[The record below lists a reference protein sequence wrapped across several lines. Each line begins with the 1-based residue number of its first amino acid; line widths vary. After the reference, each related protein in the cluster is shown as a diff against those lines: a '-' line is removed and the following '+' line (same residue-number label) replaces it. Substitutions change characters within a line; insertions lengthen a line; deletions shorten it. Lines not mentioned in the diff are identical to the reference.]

1 VRQRALPAEI
11 VASILAV
18 TTVIISLPPFNL
30 PPWAIFIGW
39 AGTFAMGGPTAHNL
53 RRIWPVMPLGS
64 LTALLIVLGFEAVS
78 HVFAGWTFIIAQ
90 MVILFVLNT
99 AQLYLARVPLFAFA
113 PGMFFGF
120 ASYFA
125 TFFGGFGPAPHNPF
139 AAWIAVV
146 LMNALGPV
154 YAYLNV
160 RWSTPQTAVE
170 VEGMT
175 EGRL

>member
-1 VRQRALPAEI
+1 MKRSVLSAEI

-18 TTVIISLPPFNL
+18 TTVLISLPPFNL

-39 AGTFAMGGPTAHNL
+39 AGTFAAGGPTREVM
-53 RRIWPVMPLGS
+53 RRIWPTMPLGS
-64 LTALLIVLGFEAVS
+64 ITALLIVLSFEQAS
-78 HVFAGWTFIIAQ
+78 HVFSGAAFIVAQ
-90 MVILFVLNT
+90 MVILFIFNT
-99 AQLYLARVPLFAFA
+99 AQLYMARIPLFSFA

-125 TFFGGFGPAPHNPF
+125 TFFGGFGPSPHNSF

-160 RWSTPQTAVE
+160 KWSTPRTAAE
-170 VEGMT
+170 VEGLT
-175 EGRL
+175 EGRR

>member
-1 VRQRALPAEI
+1 MNGKALPAEI

-39 AGTFAMGGPTAHNL
+39 AGTFAAGGPTRHVL
-53 RRIWPVMPLGS
+53 QRIWPVMPLGS
-64 LTALLIVLGFEAVS
+64 TTALLIVLGFQLASHYVS
-78 HVFAGWTFIIAQ
+78 GTAFIIAQ

-125 TFFGGFGPAPHNPF
+125 TFYGGFGPVPHNPF
-139 AAWIAVV
+139 WAWIAVV
-146 LMNALGPV
+146 LMNALGPI

-160 RWSTPQTAVE
+160 RWSTPQTAAE
-170 VEGMT
+170 VEGLT
-175 EGRL
+175 EGRI

>member
-1 VRQRALPAEI
+1 MKSKALPAEI

-18 TTVIISLPPFNL
+18 TTVIISLPPYNL

-39 AGTFAMGGPTAHNL
+39 AGTFAAGGPT
-53 RRIWPVMPLGS
+53 REVMRKIWPVMPLGS
-64 LTALLIVLGFEAVS
+64 TTALLIVLGFDFAS
-78 HVFAGWTFIIAQ
+78 HFFTGVAFIIAQ
-90 MVILFVLNT
+90 MIILGVLNT
-99 AQLYLARVPLFAFA
+99 AQLYLARVRLFAFA

-125 TFFGGFGPAPHNPF
+125 TFYGGFGPAPHNPF
-139 AAWIAVV
+139 WAWLAVV

-170 VEGMT
+170 VEGLT
-175 EGRL
+175 EGRI

>member
-1 VRQRALPAEI
+1 MKSRALPAEI
-11 VASILAV
+11 VASLLAV
-18 TTVIISLPPFNL
+18 TTVIIALPPFNL

-39 AGTFAMGGPTAHNL
+39 AGTFAAGGPTPAVM
-53 RRIWPVMPLGS
+53 RKIWPVMPLGS
-64 LTALLIVLGFEAVS
+64 TTALLIVLGFEQAS
-78 HVFAGWTFIIAQ
+78 HVFTGAAFIVAQ
-90 MVILFVLNT
+90 MVVLFVLNT
-99 AQLYLARVPLFAFA
+99 AQLYLARVPVFAFA

-125 TFFGGFGPAPHNPF
+125 TFYGGFGPTPHNPW

-160 RWSTPQTAVE
+160 RWSTPQTAAE
-170 VEGMT
+170 VEGLT
-175 EGRL
+175 KGHA